1 MENKSMKKLLYIFL
15 LSATS
20 AGAAQLTL
28 ITTPPTVPL
37 DWNSPGALFSS
48 ILKNKVRFEKR
59 PLGLTAIKL
68 SCPSGEQTLALVP
81 KSFGLFGELLI
92 EGRGLGLLYHTFP
105 GELIDASEEVKL
117 NLENEKTRFVRYLIS
132 NNHCIR
138 MEAFLKDFRDKKVGE
153 KFGLPHRPLMA
164 EGGSDTSF
172 AVALLEVAGVLNQ
185 KERDSWESAF
195 YLPDELSGMPLHEK
209 YVNVLSLRGSRWDKS
224 DTKAAV
230 LKIWDPQKISS
241 WVDSMPGKVAE
252 GKAVGVELDRSKV
265 PAPQGGWWKQA
276 MSPEYSKKKNQR
288 P

>member
-1 MENKSMKKLLYIFL
+1 MKKLLFFFL
-15 LSATS
+15 FSATS

-28 ITTPPTVPL
+28 ITTPPAVPL
-37 DWNSPGALFSS
+37 DWSSPGSLFSS
-48 ILKNKVRFEKR
+48 ILKNKIRFEKR
-59 PLGLTAIKL
+59 PLGLTAVKI
-68 SCPSGEQTLALVP
+68 SCPTWEQTIALVP
-81 KSFGLFGELLI
+81 KSFSVIGELLVD
-92 EGRGLGLLYHTFP
+92 GRGLGLLYHTFP
-105 GELIDASEEVKL
+105 GELVDPSEEVKT

-132 NNHCIR
+132 DNHCIR
-138 MEAFLKDFRDKKVGE
+138 IEAFLKDFREKKVGE

-172 AVALLEVAGVLNQ
+172 AVAVLEVAGVLNQ
-185 KERDSWESAF
+185 KEKDSWESAY

-209 YVNVLSLRGSRWDKS
+209 YVNVFSLMGSHWDDS
-224 DTKAAV
+224 DTKASV

-241 WVDSMPGKVAE
+241 WVDSSSAKVTE
-252 GKAVGVELDRSKV
+252 GKATGVELDRSKV